1 MSSLRKTANRQTQPK
16 QKKTSCTIGL
26 WLHTNDPPESPLCLG
41 EWSASQQACK
51 CIRIFRTSYE
61 HYYDFNFIFIFPPL
75 EVCFCASFCL
85 FRSLSWSTQIQR
97 FVNAEPR
104 CCWLCR
110 VGIIPGRRHCPVVL
124 TVSPFAVATAK
135 AVTCGGMQRCFLRFL
150 GLRHWFPCWTFAMMQ
165 QGLVLVL

>member
-16 QKKTSCTIGL
+16 QKKQVA
-26 WLHTNDPPESPLCLG
+26 PLAFGFTQMTHLKVLFVWENG
-41 EWSASQQACK
+41 PHHSRPASASEFSGHLTNITMISISSLSSHHWK
-51 CIRIFRTSYE
+51 SVFVRLF
-61 HYYDFNFIFIFPPL
+61 
-75 EVCFCASFCL
+75 VCFGL
-85 FRSLSWSTQIQR
+85 FLGQR
-97 FVNAEPR
+97 KSSVLWNAEPW